1 MSTKARRSR
10 KAAAPLF
17 RWEALHAT
25 SRQFAWSCLRDYSV
39 QDAAFVYLHAGAS
52 VELGIKAALCKISP
66 MLLMETG
73 KRDDHRALL
82 RFAGLEP
89 VQAPTRGGRE
99 IFTLGFDAAI
109 ARFKMLHG
117 DRSLGVT
124 KAELD
129 QLKAARDVTAHAG
142 DVRGAEDGTLL
153 AVLVTLCKVHS
164 ALSVHLEETP
174 RAFWGEHLS
183 LVEKVM
189 REGDDNLKAQVDAL
203 IAAAERRFHRDT
215 ANLDEDTIG
224 QVLMQREDRFEPP
237 DGQSRRKCPACG
249 GTGASHERPAK
260 RTIASRRKSRV
271 ERGWLAVDFH
281 CPVCELTL
289 STEAMLGHAAG
300 FESWMSAEDEM
311 MLYFWAEDMGDDL
324 DAEDIE
330 DLGLAEPDLPGARW
344 ASSWP
349 DTPEDD

>member
-1 MSTKARRSR
+1 MSTKTRRSR

-25 SRQFAWSCLRDYSV
+25 SQQFAWSCLRDYSV
-39 QDAAFVYLHAGAS
+39 RDAAFVYLHAGAS

-66 MLLMETG
+66 VLLMETG

-89 VQAPTRGGRE
+89 IQAPTKGGRE

-117 DRSLGVT
+117 ERSLGVT

-153 AVLVTLCKVHS
+153 AVLVTLCKVHN
-164 ALSVHLEETP
+164 ALAVHLETLPAE
-174 RAFWGEHLS
+174 FWGEHLS

-189 REGDDNLKAQVDAL
+189 REGDDNVKSQVEAL

-215 ANLDEDTIG
+215 ANLDDETIS
-224 QVLMQREDRFEPP
+224 QVLMQREDRFEPA
-237 DGQSRRKCPACG
+237 DGESRRKCPACG

-260 RTIASRRKSRV
+260 RRTVARGRARV
-271 ERGWLAVDFH
+271 ERGWIATDFH
-281 CPVCELTL
+281 CSVCELTL
-289 STEAMLGHAAG
+289 STEEMLGHAPG
-300 FESWMSAEDEM
+300 FESWAPADGEM
-311 MLYFWAEDMGDDL
+311 LLYFWAEDMGDEL
-324 DAEDIE
+324 DAEDAE
-330 DLGLAEPDLPGARW
+330 ELGLVE
-344 ASSWP
+344 
-349 DTPEDD
+349 